1 MRLDTYCMTTDVAGI
16 DCRRLVLVIEGDS
29 VVRHLLIQHLEAN
42 GCVVHATASTKDAA
56 EKLNSNAYDLIFT
69 ESQLSDGSGDQF
81 ARAVRSH
88 PMHKKTP
95 IIAVSADDSAET
107 VDALIK
113 AGVNHFVAK
122 PIFRVQIRAILDII
136 F

>member
-1 MRLDTYCMTTDVAGI
+1 MTTDLAGM
-16 DCRRLVLVIEGDS
+16 DCRRLVLVVESDS

-42 GCVVHATASTKDAA
+42 GCAVHATASAREAA
-56 EKLNSNAYDLIFT
+56 EKLNSSVYDLIFT
-69 ESQLSDGSGDQF
+69 ESHLNDGNGDQL

-88 PMHKKTP
+88 PQHRKTP
-95 IIAVSADDSAET
+95 IIAVSADDSTET
-107 VDALIK
+107 VDSLLK

-122 PIFRVQIRAILDII
+122 PVFRVQIRAILDII